1 MVAAGRSRVGE
12 WGHGVEGQASGR
24 GPGCGAAG
32 SRRLSAAASQRA
44 ALASSLG
51 GRRRSRGA
59 GTATLVPRHGGTVV
73 RQSLTRGQQALRVP
87 HRRVRHHRLG
97 GADDLGPPAWR
108 SAAPQPHP
116 RRPPALHHHL
126 LHVTTQQ
133 HPPSVLLDACGSGA
147 ERQGGKFDRPAGR
160 MAAPPAALRRQQA
173 AWQGGSAPTM
183 PRYQTTTWVQ
193 DARAGESR
201 HHRERMSS
209 ARGRV
214 GRRAAHPA
222 RARPRLPSFRRAGS
236 RLCCVRCCA
245 RGTCRPFL
253 RYRMRQSA
261 AVTGPR

>member
-24 GPGCGAAG
+24 GPGCGASR

-97 GADDLGPPAWR
+97 SADDLGPPAWR

-133 HPPSVLLDACGSGA
+133 HPPPVLLDACGSGA
-147 ERQGGKFDRPAGR
+147 VRQGGKVDVAAQPGGWQRHQQPCGASKQHGRPAS
-160 MAAPPAALRRQQA
+160 RRQCPVIKPQRGCKMRG
-173 AWQGGSAPTM
+173 WRESAPQGA
-183 PRYQTTTWVQ
+183 YAQC
-193 DARAGESR
+193 ARAIG
-201 HHRERMSS
+201 
-209 ARGRV
+209 
-214 GRRAAHPA
+214 AA
-222 RARPRLPSFRRAGS
+222 
-236 RLCCVRCCA
+236 
-245 RGTCRPFL
+245 CRPPRTSASTIAELPPSGKSIVLCPLL
-253 RYRMRQSA
+253 RSRNM
-261 AVTGPR
+261 